1 MTAIDRAAARA
12 VAERLLSLAGDLRRR
27 GFIVQLVATDARRDL
42 PPGRLCLWISSQADM
57 ASLKVVYAAPAA
69 DGTWWLCWPEATR
82 ITRLGDLSAADRIAQ
97 ALAQPA
103 AGNGSGGRECRP

>member
-1 MTAIDRAAARA
+1 MRSADRAVARA

-27 GFIVQLVATDARRDL
+27 GFVVQLVATDARRDL

-57 ASLKVVYAAPAA
+57 ASFKVVYAALAG

-82 ITRLGDLSAADRIAQ
+82 LARLGDLSAADRIAQ

-103 AGNGSGGRECRP
+103 ACDGSGGRECRS